1 MQNYQVKSTRNV
13 LRWLTLTTS
22 LLLSINLTGCASL
35 DFFSK
40 EDVKP
45 IEVVSKPIEKT
56 PLAIQLPD
64 PIAVKPIKW
73 VIVTKENAEAILT
86 QIEATGSDPVV
97 FGLTDDGY
105 QQLSLTVGE
114 MRNLIAQY
122 REILLK
128 YQEYYEPVNKGETK

>member
-1 MQNYQVKSTRNV
+1 MQNYQLKSTKNV

-22 LLLSINLTGCASL
+22 LLLLTNLTGCASFWG
-35 DFFSK
+35 DP
-40 EDVKP
+40 VKP
-45 IEVVSKPIEKT
+45 IEVIAKPIEKT
-56 PLAIQLPD
+56 PLAVQLPD
-64 PIAVKPIKW
+64 PLKIKPFKW

-128 YQEYYEPVNKGETK
+128 YQEYYEPNKGE

>member
-1 MQNYQVKSTRNV
+1 VKSTRNV

-22 LLLSINLTGCASL
+22 LLLLTNLTGCASL
-35 DFFSK
+35 DFFGK
-40 EDVKP
+40 EEVKP
-45 IEVVSKPIEKT
+45 IEIISKPIEKT
-56 PLAIQLPD
+56 PLSIALPD
-64 PIAVKPIKW
+64 PLSIKPIKW
-73 VIVTKENAEAILT
+73 VIVTKENAEAILM

-105 QQLSLTVGE
+105 QQLSITVGE

-128 YQEYYEPVNKGETK
+128 YQEYYEPKITKDQK

>member
-1 MQNYQVKSTRNV
+1 VKSTRNV

-22 LLLSINLTGCASL
+22 LLLLTNLTGCASL

-45 IEVVSKPIEKT
+45 IEVISKPIEKT

-64 PIAVKPIKW
+64 PISVKPIKW
-73 VIVTKENAEAILT
+73 AIVTKENAEAILT

-122 REILLK
+122 REILIK
-128 YQEYYEPVNKGETK
+128 YQEYYEPQGSKEKKQ

>member
-1 MQNYQVKSTRNV
+1 MQNYQAKSTGSV
-13 LRWLTLTTS
+13 LHWLTLTIS
-22 LLLSINLTGCASL
+22 LLLLTNLTGCASL
-35 DFFSK
+35 GFFGK

-45 IEVVSKPIEKT
+45 IEVISKPIEKT

-64 PIAVKPIKW
+64 PLSVKPIKW
-73 VIVTKENAEAILT
+73 VIVTKENAESVLT
-86 QIEATGSDPVV
+86 QIQASGSDPVV

-122 REILLK
+122 REILIK
-128 YQEYYEPVNKGETK
+128 YQEYYELNKKEQK

>member
-1 MQNYQVKSTRNV
+1 VKSTRNV
-13 LRWLTLTTS
+13 LRCLTLTTS
-22 LLLSINLTGCASL
+22 LLLLTNLTGCASFWG
-35 DFFSK
+35 DP
-40 EDVKP
+40 VKP
-45 IEVVSKPIEKT
+45 IEVIAKPIEKT
-56 PLAIQLPD
+56 PLAVQLPD
-64 PIAVKPIKW
+64 PLKIKPFKW

-128 YQEYYEPVNKGETK
+128 YQEYYEPNKGE